1 MKNNRKKKI
10 TAIRIG
16 GLFILLVLVVIG
28 CVYIDGSPNMNQGTE
43 EEPRYWVN
51 DIYFEW
57 AYRMC
62 RRP

>member
-28 CVYIDGSPNMNQGTE
+28 CVYIDGSPNMNQSGK
-43 EEPRYWVN
+43 RYKYVAL
-51 DIYFEW
+51 I
-57 AYRMC
+57 
-62 RRP
+62 